1 MRRRRLKSASAV
13 TTASRLVFAPLK
25 RMASCS
31 SPWGISMVV
40 FMRQI
45 WPSPGFSSRAI
56 QNPKVV
62 ADTTLRGLRWAM
74 PGCVC
79 GQAVGRPRSA
89 SAAGGETH
97 GRLQQPVARGP
108 VLPVGARPAI
118 HPGQTAGDETHA
130 AFGRR
135 SIPADRVASRRSS
148 LRFGRNTPGIP
159 PSRALSAGR
168 LAGLGAHAGST
179 TGCYPRRCAPLIV
192 AFRSKYTRASSPG
205 GGSSLTRLVSRA
217 PRPHRENWPASAL
230 TRVSPQAAS
239 RARGTVADPRRW
251 PGSRR
256 GRPFRRAGE
265 RGVCPQIAPGPST
278 PRTPGGDR
286 WRPGEATGRGRPR
299 RPFEKRAPRRP
310 GGSALPPPPRHHSP
324 GHRAGLRAVHVPA
337 WDQGPPGQPPGQ
349 ASHDQG
355 SRLVRLPAATGV
367 PPDWFST
374 LKMDYFGDAFVRQR
388 RGPLIESGVCQR
400 GCLLV
405 RVFERAAKGFLAPM
419 AKLSPYRLQHKAAP
433 VARLAID
440 FKNHGFGKGDGDA
453 LHHKNLTLSM
463 RMPPRSIES
472 AGTCRSERP
481 HLPPSHVPH
490 SPADE

>member
-1 MRRRRLKSASAV
+1 
-13 TTASRLVFAPLK
+13 
-25 RMASCS
+25 
-31 SPWGISMVV
+31 MVV

-97 GRLQQPVARGP
+97 
-108 VLPVGARPAI
+108 
-118 HPGQTAGDETHA
+118 A
-130 AFGRR
+130 AQFSRWGLGRR
-135 SIPADRVASRRSS
+135 SIPAKQPVMKPTRRSV
-148 LRFGRNTPGIP
+148 GAGD
-159 PSRALSAGR
+159 PSRLKYTRYSAPSAGR
-168 LAGLGAHAGST
+168 LGRRLTASLRAAHRCVSVEIHQVFLPHAPCQPGAS
-179 TGCYPRRCAPLIV
+179 
-192 AFRSKYTRASSPG
+192 
-205 GGSSLTRLVSRA
+205 
-217 PRPHRENWPASAL
+217 PASAL

-400 GCLLV
+400 ACLLV